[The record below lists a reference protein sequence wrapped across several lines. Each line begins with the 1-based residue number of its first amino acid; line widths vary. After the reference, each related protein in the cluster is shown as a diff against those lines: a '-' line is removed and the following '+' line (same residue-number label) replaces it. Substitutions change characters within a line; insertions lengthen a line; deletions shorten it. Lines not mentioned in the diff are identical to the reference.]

1 VRPRTFP
8 TAASRLRG
16 KLVAL
21 TRVAD
26 DSSRTLIR
34 VVIALKDADA
44 QVDAVVADRDSNKPN
59 DQPVYLLL
67 ALAAERALHAR

>member
-1 VRPRTFP
+1 RRGS
-8 TAASRLRG
+8 AG

-21 TRVAD
+21 TRVSD

-34 VVIALKDADA
+34 VVVALKDADA
-44 QVDAVVADRDSNKPN
+44 QVRAIVADRDSKKSDDEPIC
-59 DQPVYLLL
+59 LLT